1 MLKNRLKKRL
11 KKITK
16 KVEVIIMANTEK
28 NEDNMDYVDKLLPN
42 SDGGKLL
49 ILQYNPSDGKRESWL
64 SVAGECDKNGQNAYL
79 QLISVVKGDSA
90 DQLYELLTG
99 KQTK

>member
-1 MLKNRLKKRL
+1 MG
-11 KKITK
+11 
-16 KVEVIIMANTEK
+16 NTEK
-28 NEDNMDYVDKLLPN
+28 NEDSMDYVDKLLPN

-49 ILQYNPSDGKRESWL
+49 ILQYNPSDGVHESWL
-64 SVAGECDKNGQNAYL
+64 SVAGECGENGQNTDL
-79 QLISVVKGDSA
+79 HLISVVKGASA

>member
-1 MLKNRLKKRL
+1 MG
-11 KKITK
+11 
-16 KVEVIIMANTEK
+16 NTNK
-28 NEDNMDYVDKLLPN
+28 NEDGMDYVGKLLPN
-42 SDGGKLL
+42 SEGGKLL

-64 SVAGECDKNGQNAYL
+64 SVAGECGKNGQSPNL
-79 QLISVVKGDSA
+79 QLISVIKGTSA

>member
-1 MLKNRLKKRL
+1 
-11 KKITK
+11 
-16 KVEVIIMANTEK
+16 MANVKK
-28 NEDNMDYVDKLLPN
+28 NEDNMDYVGKVLPN
-42 SDGGKLL
+42 SEGGKLL

-64 SVAGECDKNGQNAYL
+64 SVAEECDKNGQNPNL
-79 QLISVVKGDSA
+79 QLISIVKGTSA

>member
-1 MLKNRLKKRL
+1 MEKK
-11 KKITK
+11 
-16 KVEVIIMANTEK
+16 K
-28 NEDNMDYVDKLLPN
+28 NEDGMDYVDKVVPN
-42 SDGGKLL
+42 SEGGKLL

-64 SVAGECDKNGQNAYL
+64 SVAGECEKNGQNADL
-79 QLISVVKGDSA
+79 QLISIVKGTSA

>member
-1 MLKNRLKKRL
+1 MGN
-11 KKITK
+11 TK
-16 KVEVIIMANTEK
+16 KND
-28 NEDNMDYVDKLLPN
+28 DNIDYVDKLLPN

-64 SVAGECDKNGQNAYL
+64 SVAGECGKNGQNANL
-79 QLISVVKGDSA
+79 QLISVVKGTSA

>member
-1 MLKNRLKKRL
+1 MEKK
-11 KKITK
+11 
-16 KVEVIIMANTEK
+16 K
-28 NEDNMDYVDKLLPN
+28 NEDCMDYVGKLLPN

-64 SVAGECDKNGQNAYL
+64 SVAGECEKNGQNADL
-79 QLISVVKGDSA
+79 QMISIVKGESA

>member
-1 MLKNRLKKRL
+1 MTN
-11 KKITK
+11 TK
-16 KVEVIIMANTEK
+16 K
-28 NEDNMDYVDKLLPN
+28 NEDSIDYVDKVVPN
-42 SDGGKLL
+42 SEGGKLL

-64 SVAGECDKNGQNAYL
+64 SVAGECGKNGQNVNL
-79 QLISVVKGDSA
+79 QLISVVKGTSA

>member
-1 MLKNRLKKRL
+1 
-11 KKITK
+11 
-16 KVEVIIMANTEK
+16 MANTEK
-28 NEDNMDYVDKLLPN
+28 NEDYVDKIVPN
-42 SDGGKLL
+42 SSSGKLL

-64 SVAGECDKNGQNAYL
+64 SVAGECGKNGQNANL
-79 QLISVVKGDSA
+79 QLISVVKGTSA

>member
-1 MLKNRLKKRL
+1 MEKK
-11 KKITK
+11 
-16 KVEVIIMANTEK
+16 K
-28 NEDNMDYVDKLLPN
+28 NEDYVDKIVPN
-42 SDGGKLL
+42 SSNGKLL

-64 SVAGECDKNGQNAYL
+64 SVAGECGKNGQNTNL
-79 QLISVVKGDSA
+79 QLISVIKGTSA

>member
-1 MLKNRLKKRL
+1 MGN
-11 KKITK
+11 TK
-16 KVEVIIMANTEK
+16 K
-28 NEDNMDYVDKLLPN
+28 NEDYVDKIVAN
-42 SDGGKLL
+42 SRRGKLL

-64 SVAGECDKNGQNAYL
+64 SVAGECGKNGQNANL
-79 QLISVVKGDSA
+79 QLISVVKGASA